1 MHGICSVRSTLHS
14 KHSLILQKI
23 IFIMNTDSIKGQVR
37 CIQTLTVQVKAPSLE
52 TSKLSLYFSG
62 CFIPIN
68 PKLSYIFTPEFL
80 VAFNRFQCKK
90 YLNTLFIFCNNC
102 RACVE
107 LTLEIQRES
116 IRFLRT
122 GMLGERDCN
131 KVENKTFLLVF
142 STSLKFHTTI
152 N

>member
-1 MHGICSVRSTLHS
+1 MYTNTNSTSQSAFARNVEALLVFFRLFYPYQSEAFVHIYPRIFSCFQSISV
-14 KHSLILQKI
+14 QKVSNFRREI
-23 IFIMNTDSIKGQVR
+23 
-37 CIQTLTVQVKAPSLE
+37 
-52 TSKLSLYFSG
+52 
-62 CFIPIN
+62 
-68 PKLSYIFTPEFL
+68 
-80 VAFNRFQCKK
+80 
-90 YLNTLFIFCNNC
+90 LNTLFIFCNNC